1 MAVAHSPDGCRL
13 YYEENGNPSAPAI
26 FVGYPWNEGWIDVQ
40 YQMGGAEE
48 EKQAA
53 IQGSRN
59 FVSMLARYFR
69 VIHMDYPRGCGRSEG
84 PRENDLQPET
94 IAADYVT
101 VADAAG
107 VDRFFATGYSWSGVM
122 AKQVVMRTDRCAGI
136 ICGGWPPLGGPYA
149 QILEQVMQT
158 NALLPEGQ
166 VRDVLMSNQRMY
178 TALVAG
184 FNEETAIT
192 GLQGRDLLLQCIYA
206 SEDLGVPEMGLPLP
220 IRDAIRDNTARL
232 QQLGWRIDE
241 VSGYDHMTLPPE
253 TIAERIIDF
262 LKDKSW

>member
-1 MAVAHSPDGCRL
+1 
-13 YYEENGNPSAPAI
+13 
-26 FVGYPWNEGWIDVQ
+26 
-40 YQMGGAEE
+40 
-48 EKQAA
+48 
-53 IQGSRN
+53 
-59 FVSMLARYFR
+59 
-69 VIHMDYPRGCGRSEG
+69 
-84 PRENDLQPET
+84 
-94 IAADYVT
+94 
-101 VADAAG
+101 
-107 VDRFFATGYSWSGVM
+107 
-122 AKQVVMRTDRCAGI
+122 
-136 ICGGWPPLGGPYA
+136 
-149 QILEQVMQT
+149 MQT

-262 LKDKSW
+262 LKDKSGKRSLPGDEPFLDRIVGLAVKHGTAVHSTRDNYREFYAY